1 MTRNR
6 IDAIEAAVER
16 VTREQLIAKMSVALG
31 VHPAFVGEPTKQL
44 VWATRVYEAAV
55 APLLH
60 ALAEANE
67 RASLLQTA
75 VHERCAERDEARRL
89 LLSAFVA
96 GAEYMAASSGSPSDP
111 ATVAAGGRWMS
122 DNRTV
127 LNPQQEGSRDHG

>member
-1 MTRNR
+1 MT
-6 IDAIEAAVER
+6 DEPEAAVER
-16 VTREQLIAKMSVALG
+16 VT
-31 VHPAFVGEPTKQL
+31 AFLSHKGGNFLASINCDELRRSDLRT
-44 VWATRVYEAAV
+44 
-55 APLLH
+55 LLH

-67 RASLLQTA
+67 RASLLRDT
-75 VHERCAERDEARRL
+75 VRTRCAERDEARRL

-127 LNPQQEGSRDHG
+127 LNPQQEGSRDHGR